1 MSSPEHGDLPCPLP
15 PPGSGSARSVPH
27 PEARPEPR
35 GGVLVVLDGVPQGL
49 RHVVGGLGHL
59 VVLQESEEPGVGG
72 PAAADGGLQS
82 ES

>member
-1 MSSPEHGDLPCPLP
+1 MSSPEHGVLPGSLP
-15 PPGSGSARSVPH
+15 PPGPRPARPVPH
-27 PEARPEPR
+27 PEPGPEPR
-35 GGVLVVLDGVPQGL
+35 GGVLVVLDGVPQSL

-82 ES
+82 DS